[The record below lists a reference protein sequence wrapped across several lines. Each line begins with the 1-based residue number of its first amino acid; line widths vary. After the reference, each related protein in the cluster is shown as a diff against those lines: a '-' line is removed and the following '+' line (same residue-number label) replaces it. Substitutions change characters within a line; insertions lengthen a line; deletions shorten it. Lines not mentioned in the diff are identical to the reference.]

1 MNLQLITKQEHA
13 NRYWQPHTSF
23 AFAAPHMVAGVVAE
37 EMMVVQKSLV
47 IAFMQHNEQYQ
58 PIALLGLNQDQNAYV
73 NAQGQWQPNTYIP
86 AVFRTYPF
94 HMVYN
99 EEQQAMLC
107 IDTDSGL
114 VSDSAGEPFFTE
126 SGDATEKLQ
135 QILAILHRIEHNKQL
150 TQAAIKALAEAG
162 LFELWPL
169 TIQSETG
176 EKKLEGLYRI
186 NEQKLMSLSGEALA
200 NLMPTGAMM
209 IAYAH
214 FFSLQNLQTLAQL
227 AQASQQQSIPTTKT
241 GDLDLEFLN
250 NGGGLNFSNFM

>member
-1 MNLQLITKQEHA
+1 MNIQLITREQYAH
-13 NRYWQPHTSF
+13 RYWKHPGGF
-23 AFAAPHMVAGVVAE
+23 NFAAPHMVAGLVLE
-37 EMMVVQKSLV
+37 EMVTAQKSLT
-47 IAFMQHNEQYQ
+47 IAFMQHEGNYF
-58 PIALLGLNQDQNAYV
+58 PVALLGLKQGQNAYV
-73 NAQGQWQPNTYIP
+73 NAQGQWQANTYIP
-86 AVFRTYPF
+86 AIFRTYPF
-94 HMVYN
+94 HIALN

-107 IDTDSGL
+107 IDEDSGL

-227 AQASQQQSIPTTKT
+227 AQASQQQSPPTTKT